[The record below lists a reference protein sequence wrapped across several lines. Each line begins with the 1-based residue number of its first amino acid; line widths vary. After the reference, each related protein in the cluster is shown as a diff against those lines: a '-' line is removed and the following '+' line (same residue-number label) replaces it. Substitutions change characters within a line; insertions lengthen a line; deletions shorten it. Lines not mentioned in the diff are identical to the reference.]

1 MLAWLALTSAAT
13 RLVKVVEIM
22 ERSSQSV
29 DYFVDSDFVENFNES
44 LRRLLSTL
52 QQSTMAKYINPENAQ
67 RIKHGAAFC
76 NPAAPQ
82 VYNGGLETHSTLF
95 DIALES
101 IAAHDVKVLERCF
114 NSFQE
119 DMEAQFASM
128 IYSSLSKVCDQT
140 GNVVDAKE
148 SGSLPLAFL
157 EMLEKIEFSANKAGE
172 VTLPEIHLGTD
183 TFNQFTRAMQES
195 TPAYK
200 AMVEDI
206 KARKVAEA
214 LERESARKAKFVRY
228 GESAR

>member
-1 MLAWLALTSAAT
+1 
-13 RLVKVVEIM
+13 M
-22 ERSSQSV
+22 ERSTQSV

-82 VYNGGLETHSTLF
+82 VYNGGIETHSTLF

-148 SGSLPLAFL
+148 SGSLSLAFL
-157 EMLEKIEFSANKAGE
+157 EMLEKIEFSSNKAGE